1 MEKYF
6 NGPAFDLEPALVDG
20 SNADDDND
28 ADDVDDNNDNDADH
42 VDVDDNNAND
52 VDDHGN
58 KGAVSFYFPFYGL
71 QL

>member
-20 SNADDDND
+20 SNADNDNDVDDND
-28 ADDVDDNNDNDADH
+28 AD
-42 VDVDDNNAND
+42 D

>member
-20 SNADDDND
+20 SNADDGNN
-28 ADDVDDNNDNDADH
+28 ADNDNDADH
-42 VDVDDNNAND
+42 VDDNNAND

>member
-20 SNADDDND
+20 SNADNDN
-28 ADDVDDNNDNDADH
+28 DVDDF
-42 VDVDDNNAND
+42 DDNNASD

>member
-20 SNADDDND
+20 NNADNDVDDFDDNNADDDND
-28 ADDVDDNNDNDADH
+28 ADHVDDNT
-42 VDVDDNNAND
+42 AND

>member
-20 SNADDDND
+20 NNADDDND
-28 ADDVDDNNDNDADH
+28 ADH
-42 VDVDDNNAND
+42 VDDNNAND

>member
-20 SNADDDND
+20 NNAD
-28 ADDVDDNNDNDADH
+28 NDNDADH
-42 VDVDDNNAND
+42 VDDNNAND